1 MAAYSICIPRVF
13 ANIRW
18 KRVKGVFEQLGLG
31 DIDRVDLVSRTNENG
46 DNFQRC
52 FIHFKSWA
60 DTDNARAVQDELD
73 KGGNIKVIYDD
84 PWFWK
89 CFKSRVARPDQ
100 APKSSVRRQPTIEL
114 EGGKII
120 RSAQRAGARKVRG
133 RGGGGQNR
141 HGQPWKERD
150 PARDSVPTTPP
161 APSTA
166 ADEFLAQLSAAQQE
180 TSGVNGTLI
189 HGSEV
194 PSTPPGSPT
203 GASMRAPSP
212 TELIANQEE

>member
-31 DIDRVDLVSRTNENG
+31 EIDRVDLVSRTNENG

-60 DTDNARAVQDELD
+60 DTENARAVRDELD

-89 CFKSRVARPDQ
+89 CFKSRVARPEQ
-100 APKSSVRRQPTIEL
+100 APKTSVRRQPTIEL

-120 RSAQRAGARKVRG
+120 RSAQRAAGRKVNRRTGG
-133 RGGGGQNR
+133 RGGGVGHNRRGQ
-141 HGQPWKERD
+141 
-150 PARDSVPTTPP
+150 SVATTPP

-166 ADEFLAQLSAAQQE
+166 ADEFLAQLSATSQEE
-180 TSGVNGTLI
+180 TSAGDGTLI

-194 PSTPPGSPT
+194 PMTPPGSPT

-212 TELIANQEE
+212 TEHSSNQEE

>member
-31 DIDRVDLVSRTNENG
+31 EIDRVDLVSRTNENG

-60 DTDNARAVQDELD
+60 DTENARAVRDELD

-89 CFKSRVARPDQ
+89 CFKSRVARPEQ
-100 APKSSVRRQPTIEL
+100 APKTSVRRQPTIEL

-120 RSAQRAGARKVRG
+120 RSAQRPAGRKVNRRTGGRSGSGGHNRRG
-133 RGGGGQNR
+133 QS
-141 HGQPWKERD
+141 
-150 PARDSVPTTPP
+150 APTTPP

-166 ADEFLAQLSAAQQE
+166 ADEFLAQLSATSQEE
-180 TSGVNGTLI
+180 TSAGDGTLI

-194 PSTPPGSPT
+194 PMTPPGSPT

-212 TELIANQEE
+212 TEHSSNQEE